1 MTLIPQINLD
11 KVLGTKINMKPK
23 TILITPL
30 GARSYGEETSP
41 GDLTVVASRT
51 HRYYLLPS
59 LNQGL

>member
-23 TILITPL
+23 TIFITYYL
-30 GARSYGEETSP
+30 LSIT
-41 GDLTVVASRT
+41 
-51 HRYYLLPS
+51 YYLLPS